1 MIQKAAIAELSELT
15 DLARRTLEPPN
26 AVRIPPGDVGRRER
40 FRLFADGIADG
51 AAVENP
57 RMRLAT
63 VNLAP

>member
-1 MIQKAAIAELSELT
+1 MFRIAGVARN

-51 AAVENP
+51 YAVETSKN
-57 RMRLAT
+57 AIGDGQ
-63 VNLAP
+63 LAP